1 MFIHASLMELPLF
14 RYMLIHTYII
24 EWQGN
29 FKMNIKEKLGI
40 DFLKF
45 IDMKCLLRV
54 EIISKF
60 SFHYKKEILLYCEER
75 HLTCVYQS
83 R

>member
-1 MFIHASLMELPLF
+1 
-14 RYMLIHTYII
+14 
-24 EWQGN
+24 
-29 FKMNIKEKLGI
+29 MNIKEKLGI

-60 SFHYKKEILLYCEER
+60 SFHYKKEILLYCE
-75 HLTCVYQS
+75 
-83 R
+83 